1 MDKSNEEFLKEAK
14 EIINDKSF
22 KDNNDLKPIQLNN
35 IDYENFIDLISIIT
49 TKLELRDN
57 DMSLGFLASHL
68 MKELESID
76 KKTLITQHYKV
87 FALQLLV
94 HYKTIEQTI
103 NKLKAI
109 GVYDNES
116 WIDKS
121 IDDIIKEK
129 EVEN

>member
-49 TKLELRDN
+49 TKLDLRDN

>member
-49 TKLELRDN
+49 TKLDLRNN

-87 FALQLLV
+87 FALQLLI

>member
-49 TKLELRDN
+49 TKLDLRDN

-87 FALQLLV
+87 FALQLLI

>member
-49 TKLELRDN
+49 TKLDLRAN

-87 FALQLLV
+87 FALQLLI